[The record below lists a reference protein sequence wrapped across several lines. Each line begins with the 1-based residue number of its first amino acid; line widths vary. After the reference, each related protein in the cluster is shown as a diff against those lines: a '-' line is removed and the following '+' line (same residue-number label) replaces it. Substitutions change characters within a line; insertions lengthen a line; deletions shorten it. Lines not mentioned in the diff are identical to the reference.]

1 MAIDPKS
8 LVSGITVLPD
18 RTERLKKEALGLQR
32 EELDLQR
39 QKLAQDRLNTYR
51 TEAQKAMTEA
61 QKQVT
66 DLLNLNYAKATLPY
80 DRKEI
85 IADYDALTTE
95 VMNTFRENVKMR
107 GPAGAPLDMSQ
118 IAYFQKKANEID
130 GKITMAEFNATNYG
144 KRVQDFAGLGG
155 DASKIDVEGA
165 KGIWAQAEKELFNNQ
180 NAKISDRYSFL
191 SAATPPLK
199 REIWAPAD
207 IFKTANANIRAESKQ
222 VASSKY
228 PGKQDIVYDKERT
241 YVNLY
246 SFFSSNS
253 PAALEWK
260 KKLKD
265 QYGDQVT
272 GSDGEVS
279 HQTAASYFAEHGQ
292 NAMTDRFAGQGVVV
306 NNIMDQGLGSPTV
319 PPGGDTA
326 SGVDKIPAKIFY
338 GENDPRAVTN
348 PEDVGF
354 SYDVGVS
361 VPNKPVR
368 MVMSGDD
375 FIPSTG
381 KGISA
386 GRRGETPE
394 SNVDISQVRYYRTR
408 HGKRIPD
415 SDKTE
420 SGVVKLPYFYGRG
433 KVKDRA
439 GDDVSETVAYR
450 ATVENLRNYFNT
462 VYGEGGANAKFLAR
476 NLKLWAKNKS
486 TQRWDV
492 IPKEKVEEYINSNGY
507 DWLLKTISTGGIKMG
522 L

>member
-80 DRKEI
+80 DQKEI
-85 IADYDALTTE
+85 IGDFNALTSE
-95 VMNTFRENVKMR
+95 VTNAIRDNIKTK
-107 GPAGAPLDMSQ
+107 GPTGAPLDMDQ
-118 IAYFQKKANEID
+118 LIYFKKKANEID
-130 GKITMAEFNATNYG
+130 SKITMAEFNATNYG

-155 DASKIDVEGA
+155 DSSKIDVEGA
-165 KGIWAQAEKELFNNQ
+165 KGIWAQAEKEIFNNP

-191 SAATPPLK
+191 SAATPPLR
-199 REIWAPAD
+199 RETWAPAD
-207 IFKTANANIRAESKQ
+207 IFKTTNANIRAESKQ

-228 PGKQDIVYDKERT
+228 PGKQDIVYDKEGT

-292 NAMTDRFAGQGVVV
+292 NAMTDNFAGQGVTVNVNTGTANTPSPSPEASSSEGVDVV
-306 NNIMDQGLGSPTV
+306 SAENYFGKNSPMAIDYPNGVKFTYKTGV
-319 PPGGDTA
+319 VSPAKKINLTPSGGDFNVEDNSPIA
-326 SGVDKIPAKIFY
+326 KGRYGLSKDKYP
-338 GENDPRAVTN
+338 NTQV
-348 PEDVGF
+348 DVGE
-354 SYDVGVS
+354 
-361 VPNKPVR
+361 
-368 MVMSGDD
+368 
-375 FIPSTG
+375 I
-381 KGISA
+381 
-386 GRRGETPE
+386 
-394 SNVDISQVRYYRTR
+394 RYYRTR
-408 HGKRIPD
+408 NGKRI
-415 SDKTE
+415 SDDEKE
-420 SGVVKLPYFYGRG
+420 NVVSLPFLVGRG
-433 KVKDRA
+433 SAYDASGNEVNA
-439 GDDVSETVAYR
+439 NVAYR
-450 ATVENLRNYFNT
+450 ATPNNLRKYFAEI
-462 VYGEGGANAKFLAR
+462 YGEGGNVAKYVGK
-476 NLKLWAKNKS
+476 NLRLWASKNGQM
-486 TQRWDV
+486 TPMD
-492 IPKEKVEEYINSNGY
+492 KELTTEFIERYGYDKLLEYISDG
-507 DWLLKTISTGGIKMG
+507 TIKMA